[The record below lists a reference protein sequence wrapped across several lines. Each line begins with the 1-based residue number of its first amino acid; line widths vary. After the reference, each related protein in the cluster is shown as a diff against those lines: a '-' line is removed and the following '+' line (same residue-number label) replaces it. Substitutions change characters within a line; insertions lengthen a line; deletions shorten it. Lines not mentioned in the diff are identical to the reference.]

1 MNPVRAAMLDAVR
14 GARGLLARPEV
25 AAAWQEPSALAAWTV
40 SGLAGHLV
48 RGCVVVLEYLQ
59 APLPEGEPIAAP
71 AYYPSVMDSTTD
83 IDSPVNVQVRLRG
96 DAWGEAGQR
105 GLVARL
111 DEELPALAAAL
122 ESEPGERRLAV
133 FGRAMRLDD
142 YLKTRIVEVL
152 VHCDDLA
159 VSVGVPYEPPP
170 TASDVAFDY
179 LLAVARHVHGY
190 VAVLRGFTRRERDR
204 AEALRVF

>member
-1 MNPVRAAMLDAVR
+1 MNSVRAAMLDAVR

-25 AAAWQEPSALAAWTV
+25 DAAYHDPSALAAWTV
-40 SGLAGHLV
+40 SGLAGHLA
-48 RGCVVVLEYLQ
+48 RGCVVVLEYLET
-59 APLPEGEPIAAP
+59 PLPEGEPIPAP
-71 AYYPSVMDSTTD
+71 AYYPWVMDSTTD
-83 IDSPVNVQVRLRG
+83 IDSPVNVQVRRRG
-96 DAWGEAGQR
+96 DAWGEAGPR

-111 DEELPALAAAL
+111 DEELPALEAAL
-122 ESEPGERRLAV
+122 ESEPGERLLAV
-133 FGRAMRLDD
+133 FGGAMRLDD

-170 TASDVAFDY
+170 TASDIALDY
-179 LLAVARHVHGY
+179 LLAVARHVHGD
-190 VAVLRGFTRRERDR
+190 VAVLRAFTRRERDR